1 MVQSKDLRLSVK
13 DILEQPD
20 NVQIP
25 AEVVTTAREYMSKV
39 LMVHPIR
46 GPPYPIGEEE
56 KDWGRVPNLEQNGGS
71 MQEDLD
77 SLIESLEN
85 LALFPHA
92 EYFEP
97 VQYLRRRIFPAGH
110 PSHIP
115 AQELK
120 AIHKQMKEKIPS
132 FDKKLTTWK

>member
-56 KDWGRVPNLEQNGGS
+56 KDCKHCPYIHEKRVS
-71 MQEDLD
+71 
-77 SLIESLEN
+77 
-85 LALFPHA
+85 
-92 EYFEP
+92 
-97 VQYLRRRIFPAGH
+97 
-110 PSHIP
+110 
-115 AQELK
+115 
-120 AIHKQMKEKIPS
+120 
-132 FDKKLTTWK
+132 